1 MASDPPQSAPLFSP
15 AAPRASKA
23 AAPRVCDK
31 VRVRFRKG
39 GDLRLVSHRDLM
51 KCFERALRR
60 AALPI
65 HVTQGFHPLPR
76 MVFALSLGLGIIGS
90 NEVLELEFDA
100 AVDVDDV
107 RSRLARQMP
116 AGLDILSVA
125 RIPFKSSALVRRA
138 GYRVHIP
145 AANCA
150 GLDVRI
156 AELLAWSEC
165 WVERTRPQPR
175 RFDLRPFLSELRLID
190 QRLDMLLW
198 VTAGGT
204 ARPTEVLEALGLGD
218 LVAAGVPQERFLLE
232 LHDEI
237 HNPGPVPDVPLVPA
251 AADRRLERVSVPERP
266 TPLVPGPLNFDS

>member
-1 MASDPPQSAPLFSP
+1 MASDPPQTAPLNFP
-15 AAPRASKA
+15 AAPSASKA

-60 AALPI
+60 ATLPV

-100 AVDVDDV
+100 PVDREDV
-107 RSRLARQMP
+107 RSRLAWQMP

-125 RIPFKSSALVRRA
+125 HIPLKSSAQVRRA
-138 GYRVHIP
+138 GYRIQIP
-145 AANCA
+145 AAHCA
-150 GLDVRI
+150 GLAVRI
-156 AELLAWSEC
+156 AELLAVMEC

-175 RFDLRPFLSELRLID
+175 RFDLRPFLSELYLTD
-190 QRLDMLLW
+190 QQLDMLLW

-204 ARPTEVLEALGLGD
+204 ARPTEVLETLGLGD
-218 LVAAGVPQERFLLE
+218 LVAAGIPVERFLLE

-237 HNPGPVPDVPLVPA
+237 HDPGPVPEIPLVPA
-251 AADRRLERVSVPERP
+251 AADRPQERVSAPERP